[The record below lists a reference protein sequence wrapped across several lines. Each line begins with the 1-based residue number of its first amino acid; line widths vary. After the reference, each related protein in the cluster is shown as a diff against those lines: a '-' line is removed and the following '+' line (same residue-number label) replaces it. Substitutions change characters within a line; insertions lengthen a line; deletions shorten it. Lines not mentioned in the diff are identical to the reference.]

1 MAGVF
6 IAAALA
12 LGGCSVF
19 PEPLSD
25 SEIKAF
31 VTEDEKQILGEQE
44 SITAPVTLE
53 EAIARAIKYNLDRR
67 VVAMEDALANEDL
80 DAAKWGLMPSL
91 AASAGYAW
99 RNQPDASNSQT
110 EGGSESTSFT
120 YSEDQHLWSGDLTMS
135 WNILDFGVSYFR
147 ARQQANRIFIA
158 RERKRRAVHN
168 LIMETRSAYWRAAAA
183 SIMEARVDQAMKDAQ
198 DALARLQK
206 MLTEHLDE
214 PVTIYRAQKSL
225 VETIARLDS
234 IRVDLAKAKPRLAS
248 LMNLKPGTDFRMAAT
263 PKDTFKAPAMP
274 LTIDRMEEVVLAF
287 RPELREAEYET
298 RISLDETK
306 KAFACMF
313 PGIELSA
320 GRNYT
325 TDHFKAHPAWYNAGI
340 QVTWNLLDI
349 LSAPNNIERADVQEE
364 IARTQRMALN
374 LAVLTQI
381 HVSYRDFY
389 SFVRQYEYAKR
400 LWVLDQLV
408 NRNSKQTYANE
419 MESLLERLR
428 AKVNVVQ
435 TELQFFGA
443 YAAAQNGLG
452 RLYASLG
459 LDPLPDEMEDISV
472 RGLTEAVRTTFTA
485 WKAGRF
491 PWNELAEEKTEGI
504 SGETAPVAEDVS
516 VSSKGGAE
524 NGVEPAERDG
534 SDEDKGVFATLWQ
547 WFSELL

>member
-1 MAGVF
+1 
-6 IAAALA
+6 
-12 LGGCSVF
+12 
-19 PEPLSD
+19 
-25 SEIKAF
+25 
-31 VTEDEKQILGEQE
+31 
-44 SITAPVTLE
+44 
-53 EAIARAIKYNLDRR
+53 
-67 VVAMEDALANEDL
+67 
-80 DAAKWGLMPSL
+80 MPRL
-91 AASAGYAW
+91 AASAAYAW

-120 YSEDQHLWSGDLTMS
+120 YSESQRLWSGDLTMS

-147 ARQQANRIFIA
+147 ARQQANRVFIA
-158 RERKRRAVHN
+158 RERKRRAIHN

-183 SIMEARVDQAMKDAQ
+183 SIMEAPVDQAMKDAR

-206 MLTEHLDE
+206 MLTERLDE

-234 IRVDLAKAKPRLAS
+234 IRVDLAKAKPRLAA
-248 LMNLKPGTDFRMAAT
+248 LMNLKPGTDYRMAAT
-263 PKDTFKAPAMP
+263 PKDTFKAPALP

-287 RPELREAEYET
+287 RPELREAEYES

-306 KAFACMF
+306 KAFARMF

-349 LSAPNNIERADVQEE
+349 LSAPNNIERAGVQEE
-364 IARTQRMALN
+364 IAKTQRMALS

-459 LDPLPDEMEDISV
+459 LDPLPDEMKDNSV
-472 RGLTEAVRTTFTA
+472 RGLTEAVGNSLTA

-491 PWNELAEEKTEGI
+491 PWNALAEEKTEGAT
-504 SGETAPVAEDVS
+504 GEPAPGAEGVL
-516 VSSKGGAE
+516 VSSKGEVESDG
-524 NGVEPAERDG
+524 EPAQTEG
-534 SDEDKGVFATLWQ
+534 SDEDEGVFSAMWQ
-547 WFSELL
+547 WFGELLD